1 MTRFLI
7 VHATHD
13 GQTGRIADRI
23 AAALAGG
30 GRSVRSH
37 RLGGGEPPAPQAF
50 DAVIAGGCVR
60 YGRHDRALVDFL
72 RRHADTLA
80 RRTTGV
86 FSVDLIS
93 LDPAKTQPA
102 GNVYLRKLL
111 GRIGFRPDAA
121 EAFAGRLDYPRYR
134 WFDRWMIRMIMR
146 AMGGPTDPSAVVE
159 YTDFDAVDR
168 FAARMLKLSN
178 RSAQA
183 PASMPAGS

>member
-7 VHATHD
+7 VHATRY
-13 GQTGRIADRI
+13 GQTGRIAGRI
-23 AAALAGG
+23 AAALAGC
-30 GRSVRSH
+30 GRSVQAH

-72 RRHADTLA
+72 RRHAHTQA
-80 RRTTGV
+80 RRTAGV

-93 LDPAKTQPA
+93 QDPAKTTPA

-111 GRIGFRPDAA
+111 GRIGFCPDAA

-134 WFDRWMIRMIMR
+134 WFDRWLICMII
-146 AMGGPTDPSAVVE
+146 ALGGPTDPAAVVE

-168 FAARMLKLSN
+168 FATRVLKLS
-178 RSAQA
+178 SQ
-183 PASMPAGS
+183 PARAAATMPAGS